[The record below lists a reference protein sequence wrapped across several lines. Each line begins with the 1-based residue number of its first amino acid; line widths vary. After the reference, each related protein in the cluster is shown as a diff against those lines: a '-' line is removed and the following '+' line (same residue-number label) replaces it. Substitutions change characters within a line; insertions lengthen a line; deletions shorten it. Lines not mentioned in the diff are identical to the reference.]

1 MPGIVGL
8 GKAIELATLNI
19 EEHNKKVSFLRD
31 SLLNEIKQNIKD
43 IVINADIK
51 EKLPGNISLSIKGI
65 DAKNLLL
72 LLDMNGICLSSGSA
86 CNSSV
91 TMPSHVL
98 KAMGIEEKDALST
111 IRISLGDGNTIQDI
125 KYISYV
131 LQNAVSKLRNE

>member
-1 MPGIVGL
+1 
-8 GKAIELATLNI
+8 
-19 EEHNKKVSFLRD
+19 
-31 SLLNEIKQNIKD
+31 
-43 IVINADIK
+43 
-51 EKLPGNISLSIKGI
+51 
-65 DAKNLLL
+65 
-72 LLDMNGICLSSGSA
+72 MNGICLSSGSA

-98 KAMGIEEKDALST
+98 KAMGIDEKDALST